1 MGRKPGSGRARWGRG
16 PTARTWVTAA
26 GALAS
31 WLAAA
36 SLAQGLWGADIER
49 AVRQE
54 GDRIEHFLER
64 GTCPAQGP
72 DQQAPAR
79 SHGDESF
86 EPWEL
91 VSV

>member
-1 MGRKPGSGRARWGRG
+1 MGRKPGSGRK
-16 PTARTWVTAA
+16 PWVMAA

-36 SLAQGLWGADIER
+36 SLAQGLWGADIGR
-49 AVRQE
+49 AVHQLDE
-54 GDRIEHFLER
+54 RIERFLDREA
-64 GTCPAQGP
+64 CPAQGP
-72 DQQAPAR
+72 EQPSPAR
-79 SHGDESF
+79 SHEDDAL